1 MWEKFDGI
9 RYSVSFGDGV
19 IAGIIPIVFWGW
31 AYIVSEGST
40 ISPGESVASA
50 VMDDD
55 LAARGSKWCFIK
67 VEVTMD
73 EGMCR

>member
-9 RYSVSFGDGV
+9 RHSGGVSDGI
-19 IAGIIPIVFWGW
+19 IAGIIPVVLWCW
-31 AYIVSEGST
+31 AYVVSKGST

-55 LAARGSKWCFIK
+55 LAARG
-67 VEVTMD
+67 
-73 EGMCR
+73 G